1 MSLHDAILTWQT
13 LLGHATADQH
23 PETAGDPPKQN
34 ARAITIALDLVDL
47 AVRTMLVGVLFGELA
62 LILVEILQRA
72 AFNLSFLWSEEISRL
87 AILTITFGGGALAY
101 RARMN
106 TSVEAITSALPS
118 GPRRAVEA
126 WLDQMIFM
134 VSLMCCGGSLDLF
147 EISNESVMPVLEW
160 SQGWTVV
167 PFTAGLALMALFAFE
182 RLVTRHA
189 LRANLTAAP
198 GTAGFAALFYL
209 GLTQAAFH
217 LDNGTAMIVMLL
229 VFFAT
234 VLLGLPVGFAMLSGS
249 MLFLALTDIAP
260 LIAVAQNT
268 IDGSGHFILL
278 TLPFF
283 IWAGMVMEAG
293 GISLRLVRFAMA
305 LVGHLR
311 GGLLQVVVLTTY
323 VVSGVSGS
331 KIADVV
337 AVGSVM
343 REELRRKNYRL
354 EDGAAVLAASAA
366 MSETIPPS
374 IAMLVLGS
382 VVPVSIGQMFI
393 AGLVPAGCLAAM
405 LMITVYLISRRQGIA
420 TLPRATG
427 RQMAGEALLALLP
440 LLMPVILIA
449 GIKMGIATPTEVS
462 SVAVLYG
469 LVLSA
474 GLYRSIGPAAVV
486 RVAARCAVM
495 SGMVLF
501 IIAAAGSFAWI
512 LAAGNL
518 PIYLIGL
525 LEAAGDSKA
534 VFLAGSVA
542 ILIVIGSLLEGLP
555 ALIIL
560 APILYPMAERLGIDG
575 IHYAMLLLLAMGV
588 GIFIPPIGI
597 GFLISCSIMGS
608 GVEAAGRAIIPYL
621 LVLLTGIALI
631 AAFPAITHVALGSLG

>member
-1 MSLHDAILTWQT
+1 MSVHNTLLTWQR
-13 LLGHATADQH
+13 LLGHATAH
-23 PETAGDPPKQN
+23 TPETADERPRSKTK
-34 ARAITIALDLVDL
+34 AITITLDLVDL
-47 AVRTMLVGVLFGELA
+47 AIRAMLVIVLFGELT
-62 LILVEILQRA
+62 LILIEIAQRA
-72 AFNLSFLWSEEISRL
+72 AFSLSFLWSEEISRL
-87 AILTITFGGGALAY
+87 AILTITFCGGALAY

-106 TSVEAITSALPS
+106 TSVEAITSTLPS
-118 GPRRAVEA
+118 HPRRAIAA
-126 WLDQMIFM
+126 WLDQIVFV
-134 VSLMCCGGSLDLF
+134 VSLMCCSGSLDLF
-147 EISNESVMPVLEW
+147 EIANISVMPVLQW

-167 PFTAGLALMALFAFE
+167 PFTAGLALTALFAFE
-182 RLVTRHA
+182 RLVTQHT
-189 LRANLTAAP
+189 LRANLMAAA
-198 GTAGFAALFYL
+198 GTAGFAALSYF
-209 GLTQAAFH
+209 GIAQAAFH
-217 LDNGTAMIVMLL
+217 LDNSTAMIVMLL
-229 VFFAT
+229 VFFAI
-234 VLLGLPVGFAMLSGS
+234 VLLGLPVGFAMLTGS
-249 MLFLALTDIAP
+249 ILFLALTDIAP
-260 LIAVAQNT
+260 LVAVAQNT

-283 IWAGMVMEAG
+283 IWAGMVMEDG
-293 GISLRLVRFAMA
+293 GISLRLVRFAMS

-323 VVSGVSGS
+323 LVSGVSGS

-382 VVPVSIGQMFI
+382 VVPISIGKMFV
-393 AGLVPAGCLAAM
+393 AGLLPAGCLAVM

-420 TLPRATG
+420 TLPRATA
-427 RQMAGEALLALLP
+427 RQIAGEGLGALLP

-449 GIKMGIATPTEVS
+449 GIKMGVATPTEVS

-469 LVLSA
+469 LVLSV
-474 GLYRSIGPAAVV
+474 GLYRSIGLAGLI

-518 PIYLIGL
+518 PTYLIGL
-525 LEAAGDSKA
+525 LKAAGDSKV

-560 APILYPMAERLGIDG
+560 APILYPMAGPLGIGG
-575 IHYAMLLLLAMGV
+575 IHYAILLLLAMGV

-597 GFLISCSIMGS
+597 GFHISCSIMGS
-608 GVEAAGRAIIPYL
+608 SVERAGRAIIPYL
-621 LVLLTGIALI
+621 LVLLAGIAVL
-631 AAFPAITHVALGSLG
+631 AAFPAITQVALGYLE